1 MRIIGVEVAG
11 GMPVFNRVLAHG
23 ADPHRLAWE
32 RGYRI
37 IRPLSVT
44 GTSPALTA
52 TVQLA
57 RHGRRVNRH
66 SSRRTRAMDPGL
78 VLTEDTVP
86 VLRQRLAAYAI
97 TLSSFGILATEFS
110 DKTAVPG
117 LWGLPG
123 GGIQDGETA
132 AQAVARE
139 VAEETGQS
147 LEIDHL
153 LDLQTD
159 HWIGRSP
166 TGVIEDFH
174 AVRIIFAGRCPDPSA
189 PVVHDLGGTTASATW
204 VPLSQWQTTPWAAS
218 TRVLLE
224 RHLPGLA
231 SAWRRAG

>member
-11 GMPVFNRVLAHG
+11 GTPVFNRVLAHG
-23 ADPHRLAWE
+23 ADPHRLTWE

-37 IRPLSVT
+37 VRPLSVT
-44 GTSPALTA
+44 GSSPDLTM

-66 SSRRTRAMDPGL
+66 GFARTRGVDPGL
-78 VLTEDTVP
+78 ELTDDIAP
-86 VLRQRLAAYAI
+86 VVRQRLAAYAI
-97 TLSSFGILATEFS
+97 TLSECGILATEFS

-123 GGIQDGETA
+123 GGIVDGENP
-132 AQAVARE
+132 AQAVSRE
-139 VAEETGQS
+139 VAEETGQK
-147 LEIDHL
+147 LEISHL

-159 HWIGRSP
+159 HWIGRAP

-174 AVRIIFAGRCPDPSA
+174 AVRIIFAGRCPQPVEA
-189 PVVHDLGGTTASATW
+189 VVHDFGGTTASAAW
-204 VPLSQWQTTPWAAS
+204 IPPEAWQRTPWAAS

-224 RHLPGLA
+224 RHLPTLLA
-231 SAWRRAG
+231 TWRHAV